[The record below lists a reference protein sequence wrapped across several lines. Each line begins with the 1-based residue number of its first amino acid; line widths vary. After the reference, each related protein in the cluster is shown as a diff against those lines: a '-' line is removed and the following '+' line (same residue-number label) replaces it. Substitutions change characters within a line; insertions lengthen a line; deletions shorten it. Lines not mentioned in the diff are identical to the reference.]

1 MANRTR
7 NSVKL
12 VVIPTA
18 LRERRLRA
26 FLSPEQLA
34 ERSQVG
40 LGTIKAAEGS
50 PKSVHLSTVEKLSRA
65 LGCAPSEIAQVETTS
80 EGVA

>member
-1 MANRTR
+1 MGNRTR
-7 NSVKL
+7 NTVRIIL
-12 VVIPTA
+12 LPPA

-34 ERSQVG
+34 HVSGVG

-50 PKSVHLSTVEKLSRA
+50 ERSVHLSTVKALAEALKCDPADISR
-65 LGCAPSEIAQVETTS
+65 VD
-80 EGVA
+80 VADEVAS